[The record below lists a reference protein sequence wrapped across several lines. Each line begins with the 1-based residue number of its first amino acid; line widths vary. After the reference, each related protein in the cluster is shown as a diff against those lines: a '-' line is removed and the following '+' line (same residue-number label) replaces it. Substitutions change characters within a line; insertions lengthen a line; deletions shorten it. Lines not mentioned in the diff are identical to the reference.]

1 MTHASAHTAH
11 GVRVVAPPPPDSL
24 AAGTAPQP
32 EGQFGDRTRP
42 VTGQEPV
49 STVGAWHTHPDV
61 KVVLPPGL
69 DDSLGP
75 AVGDDGGQPQLD
87 GSENSKAEGKPMAG
101 EQKPTE
107 EEKQTSDKPAEDDG
121 TRQKLPDTHV
131 VLPPAWDEPGF
142 KPPVNDDAERGEGSG
157 DDDDES
163 MQPNVQLPAVDGEP
177 GLRPPGEQEA
187 DSTKQK
193 LPDTLVVLPPAWD
206 EPGFRPPET
215 GGVRDE
221 GNKDGDDTRNKE
233 PNTSVQLP
241 PGYEDLKDQPS
252 GDEEGVKKKENGK
265 DDDTRQKLPD
275 TLVVLPPAWDEPG
288 FRPPENGG
296 VRDEGNKEGDDT
308 RNKEPNTS
316 VQLPPGYE
324 DLKDQP
330 SGDVEGVK
338 EAENSKDDDTRQKL
352 PETLVIL
359 PPAWDEP
366 GFRPLA
372 NVDSLRDEETQDNS
386 KAPEQS
392 DASPGQKPTP
402 VKGESSSATPSGDTS
417 PNKDSTKQD
426 AAKETQKPAPVKS
439 TTQTVKGDQSP
450 PEKSV
455 MNNDENGQKKNPE
468 EGKEPAKPDET
479 EPVDKPQDA
488 LPDSPQVNTK
498 SGGAA
503 TADDPPPRLQVP
515 PEFYLTRKNHAARPH
530 VRPTPPPSEQPDF
543 IAENPLFEWTFPCS
557 SQEKSC
563 LDEDRVLYDGD
574 RKCYQLWRSGPC
586 ERGQWLVI
594 DKAEALNG
602 SGHFR
607 AVCANMSRCPERE
620 VFMASDRQCHP
631 FAQII
636 REICPKHEG
645 LQLSYNVFGEGE
657 CKCDNCP
664 HPQLP
669 TNTFGEGRCAF
680 PPSFYRS
687 GVHVGL
693 EVAWRAAMAEAAVD
707 AAGKAAGATFKDKN
721 KEKPKDSMKLTY
733 VT

>member
-11 GVRVVAPPPPDSL
+11 SAHGVRVVAPPAPDSL

-49 STVGAWHTHPDV
+49 NAVGAWHTHPDV
-61 KVVLPPGL
+61 KVELPPGL

-75 AVGDDGGQPQLD
+75 AVGDDGGQAQLD
-87 GSENSKAEGKPMAG
+87 GSEDSKAEEKPMAG
-101 EQKPTE
+101 EQKPTEE

-163 MQPNVQLPAVDGEP
+163 MKPNVQLPAVDGEP
-177 GLRPPGEQEA
+177 GLRPPGEEEA

-221 GNKDGDDTRNKE
+221 GNKEGDDTRNKE

-252 GDEEGVKKKENGK
+252 GDEGVKEEENGK
-265 DDDTRQKLPD
+265 DD
-275 TLVVLPPAWDEPG
+275 
-288 FRPPENGG
+288 N
-296 VRDEGNKEGDDT
+296 
-308 RNKEPNTS
+308 
-316 VQLPPGYE
+316 
-324 DLKDQP
+324 
-330 SGDVEGVK
+330 
-338 EAENSKDDDTRQKL
+338 TRQKL

-366 GFRPLA
+366 GFRPPA
-372 NVDSLRDEETQDNS
+372 NVDSLRDEETEDNS

-426 AAKETQKPAPVKS
+426 DAKETQKPAPVKS
-439 TTQTVKGDQSP
+439 TPQTVKGDQPP

-455 MNNDENGQKKNPE
+455 MNNDENGQKKTPE

-479 EPVDKPQDA
+479 EPVAKPQDA
-488 LPDSPQVNTK
+488 LQINTK

-669 TNTFGEGRCAF
+669 TNTFGEGRCSF
-680 PPSFYRS
+680 PPSFYRT

-707 AAGKAAGATFKDKN
+707 AAGKAAGATFIEKDK
-721 KEKPKDSMKLTY
+721 EKRKDSKQLTY